1 MLPLHYKNF
10 EVRLAITPDEVDASQ
25 ALRYQVFYDE
35 LGAVPTPEM
44 RRTRRDFDDFDPICD
59 HLLVI
64 DRNKSN
70 GLPKVAGTYRMLR
83 KSAAEKAQGFYS
95 AQEFDISALNN
106 YPGEILELG
115 RTCVHTDY
123 RKCAVM
129 QLLWRG
135 ISEYAGEHKCGVM
148 FGCASFYGTTPE
160 SLRAPLS
167 YLYHKHL
174 APDQLRARALEN
186 RYVDM
191 SSPAA
196 EDVDE
201 AEAMAALPPLLK
213 GYMRV
218 GGFVGDGAVVDR
230 QFNTTDVCI
239 IVETRKMAEKYKRHY
254 KEFKRV

>member
-10 EVRLAITPDEVDASQ
+10 EVRLAETPGEIGAAQ
-25 ALRYQVFYDE
+25 ALRYQVFYEE

-44 RRTRRDFDDFDPICD
+44 RRARRDFDDFDPVCD

-64 DRNKSN
+64 DRTKSN
-70 GLPKVAGTYRMLR
+70 GLPAIAGAYRMMR
-83 KSAAEKAQGFYS
+83 RSMAEKARGFYS
-95 AQEFDISALNN
+95 AQEYDISALTS

-115 RTCVHTDY
+115 RTCVHADY
-123 RKCAVM
+123 RRGAVM

-135 ISEYAGEHKCGVM
+135 LSQYACEHKCGIM
-148 FGCASFYGTTPE
+148 FGCASFHGAAPE

-167 YLYHKHL
+167 YLHRRHL
-174 APDQLRARALEN
+174 APDKFRARALES
-186 RYVDM
+186 RYIDM
-191 SSPAA
+191 SRAP
-196 EDVDE
+196 EKNVDE
-201 AEAMAALPPLLK
+201 AEAKAALPPLLK

-239 IVETRKMAEKYKRHY
+239 IVETGRLAEKYQRHY
-254 KEFKRV
+254 KELKRM